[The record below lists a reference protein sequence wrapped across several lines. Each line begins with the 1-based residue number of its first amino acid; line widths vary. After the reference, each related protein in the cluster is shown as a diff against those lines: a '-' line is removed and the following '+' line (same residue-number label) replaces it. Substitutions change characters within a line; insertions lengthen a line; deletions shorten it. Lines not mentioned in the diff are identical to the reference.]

1 MNSTYSLI
9 KKIGREVKCSVVL
22 TDVIMTLYVLWL
34 IITNTAHWLPGV
46 LFSWTPLGTL
56 MLFRANKLFNL
67 CLTHKLMIIHSFLI
81 YMCCVYQAYYGFGNL
96 LYPMRIIMF
105 TSGFILIVIT
115 IIKYNKKG

>member
-9 KKIGREVKCSVVL
+9 KKIGREVKCSVIL
-22 TDVIMTLYVLWL
+22 TDVVMTLYVLWL
-34 IITNTAHWLPGV
+34 IITNTTHWLLGV
-46 LFSWTPLGTL
+46 LFGWTPLGTL

-67 CLTHKLMIIHSFLI
+67 CLTHKLMIIHSFLV

>member
-1 MNSTYSLI
+1 
-9 KKIGREVKCSVVL
+9 
-22 TDVIMTLYVLWL
+22 
-34 IITNTAHWLPGV
+34 
-46 LFSWTPLGTL
+46 
-56 MLFRANKLFNL
+56 
-67 CLTHKLMIIHSFLI
+67 MIIHSFLI

>member
-9 KKIGREVKCSVVL
+9 KKIGREVKCSVIL

-46 LFSWTPLGTL
+46 LFSLTPLGKL

-67 CLTHKLMIIHSFLI
+67 CLTHKLMIIHSFLV

-105 TSGFILIVIT
+105 TSGFILIVVT